1 MGTAWLL
8 LEGAHQGPFKVFL
21 VTGVAIGDIPHSR
34 VAADTKALKFTSRY
48 CSQSLHTPSR

>member
-21 VTGVAIGDIPHSR
+21 VTGVAVGDIPHSK